1 MANPNQQQNEQ
12 QQQPQ
17 RRDVAAN
24 EDQELNPIDFKDE
37 APPVLKANAEGEGDD
52 ATAGLKDDAEQNEGE
67 GSKSA
72 DRNYRQGIKQHLKKG
87 NTEQEAKDA
96 ANALDDE
103 DQKQELEDAE
113 EAARNGRTIH

>member
-1 MANPNQQQNEQ
+1 MANPNQQQNE

-24 EDQELNPIDFKDE
+24 EDQELNPIDFKDQ

-52 ATAGLKDDAEQNEGE
+52 DAAGFQDEAEDNEGE
-67 GSKSA
+67 GNKTA

-113 EAARNGRTIH
+113 EAGRKGRTLH